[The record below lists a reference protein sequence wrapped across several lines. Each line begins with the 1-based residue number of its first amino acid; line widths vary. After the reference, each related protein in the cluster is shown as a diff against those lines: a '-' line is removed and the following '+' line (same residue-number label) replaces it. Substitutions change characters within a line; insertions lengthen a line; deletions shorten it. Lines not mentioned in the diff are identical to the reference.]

1 MAENPDAER
10 DWGQEKGT
18 TEGEMA
24 EMNLSKHP
32 DLLLVSFSLSQVIIS
47 EDKLFVVK
55 MVYKPLSQNTSWS
68 WTSFLWTPFHIK
80 Y

>member
-1 MAENPDAER
+1 MAENPDAVR

-24 EMNLSKHP
+24 EMNLSRHP

-47 EDKLFVVK
+47 EDKLFVCC
-55 MVYKPLSQNTSWS
+55 
-68 WTSFLWTPFHIK
+68 
-80 Y
+80 